1 MRKVHSEPRIMEGS
15 TVATLTPKER
25 VKMAISHVQPDRPP
39 IQIYTTPEIH
49 ARLLEY
55 FGGRPL
61 EEVFE
66 IDFRFVGPAGKPKF
80 RSCDTASSTESNNVT
95 FGNHNVEP
103 GKAEVYDEWG
113 VGYSRVRNNAGG
125 VYLEA
130 TDLALAR
137 LKTMDEVE
145 AYPWPDPND
154 YDYSVIPDQIER
166 VKDFAVCVGS
176 AGIPDIING
185 VGRGRGMEQVLIDI
199 ATEDEVGIAI
209 IDRRVDF
216 YYEWCRRCLEAGQG
230 KIDILCLGEDLG
242 SQKGPTMSPECFD
255 SFFKPR
261 LEKFYK
267 LAHDYGAYAMMHSCG
282 STRMLQ
288 PRLIDMGL
296 DILDAVQPEPV
307 GMNPEE
313 LKREYG
319 DKLTF
324 CGMISTQETLPHG
337 TVEQCRAEARHR
349 IEVIGKGGGYFF
361 APAHCIQPDTPIENV
376 LAIYEEV
383 TGKRFM

>member
-1 MRKVHSEPRIMEGS
+1 M
-15 TVATLTPKER
+15 ATMTPKER
-25 VKMAISHVQPDRPP
+25 VKMSVSHVQPDRPP
-39 IQIYTTPEIH
+39 IQIYTTPEIRT
-49 ARLLEY
+49 RLLDY
-55 FGGRPL
+55 FQGRPL

-66 IDFRFVGPAGKPKF
+66 IDFRFVGPAGKPKVNVGDPCEAAA
-80 RSCDTASSTESNNVT
+80 RAEGAVRGGLESQARAHGT
-95 FGNHNVEP
+95 
-103 GKAEVYDEWG
+103 AEVYDEWG
-113 VGYSRVRNNAGG
+113 VGYSRVTNDAGG

-130 TDLALAR
+130 TDLTLAR
-137 LKTMDEVE
+137 LSTMDEVE
-145 AYPWPDPND
+145 AHPWPSPDD

-166 VKDFAVCVGS
+166 VKDYAVCLGS

-185 VGRGRGMEQVLIDI
+185 VGRGRGMEQVLFDL
-199 ATEDEVGIAI
+199 ATRDEVGIAI
-209 IDRRVDF
+209 IDHRVDF
-216 YYEWCRRCLEAGQG
+216 YYEWCKRSLEAGQG
-230 KIDILCLGEDLG
+230 KIDVLCLGEDLG
-242 SQKGPTMSPECFD
+242 SQKGPTMSPACFD
-255 SFFKPR
+255 WFFRPR

-267 LAHDYGAYAMMHSCG
+267 LAHDYGALAMMHCCG
-282 STRMLQ
+282 SSRTLQ

-307 GMNPEE
+307 GMDPEE
-313 LKREYG
+313 LKREHG
-319 DKLTF
+319 DVLTF

-349 IEVIGKGGGYFF
+349 IDVIGKGGGYFF